1 MMEERATEG
10 QVMGLVS
17 YIERVGLS
25 LPRST
30 VARIFRIIDE
40 AIDTGNYPEHGNQK
54 EQAAWIR
61 QRIERDGQ

>member
-1 MMEERATEG
+1 MEERATEG

-30 VARIFRIIDE
+30 VARIFALIE
-40 AIDTGNYPEHGNQK
+40 QATDTGNFPERGNQK

-61 QRIERDGQ
+61 QRMERDGQ

>member
-1 MMEERATEG
+1 MEERATEG
-10 QVMGLVS
+10 QVMGLIR
-17 YIERVGLS
+17 YIERVGDM

-30 VARIFRIIDE
+30 VARLFQIIDE

-61 QRIERDGQ
+61 ERAQRDG